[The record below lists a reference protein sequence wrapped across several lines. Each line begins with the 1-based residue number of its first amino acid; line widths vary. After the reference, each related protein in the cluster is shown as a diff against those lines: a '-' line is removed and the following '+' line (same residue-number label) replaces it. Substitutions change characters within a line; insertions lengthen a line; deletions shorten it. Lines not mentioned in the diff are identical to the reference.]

1 MPSNNGS
8 PLAVKLLRQTLAVLW
23 VIIITLLAVDILVDY
38 KTHRSDVNINQAKQ
52 LSLLTPALTKA
63 LETGQIDITRQLI
76 KEFLVNSSIHSA
88 TIAYADGKQL
98 LQATKDAQASWLS
111 DMQTETHSIETTQGL
126 QYSLQLTLD
135 RNALNDNFMRRSI
148 AMVTL
153 TILAMVL
160 ISIILY
166 VLFEQQI
173 TKPLR
178 AMVREMTR
186 REAGPIDAIKQPA
199 KASSEMKQWVNHTN
213 QLLESVRKV
222 RSQQSVAKA
231 EASRLRRFDELTD
244 LPNRSYFLQELNK
257 RIHLA
262 TNHDQQPALLLFGL
276 DGFANI
282 NSKYGT
288 AIGDKLLV
296 AVTQRMSKHRG
307 EGQFIARINGDQFA
321 MLCEHMEQNY
331 EAGQLAQ
338 SMLHTIARPFSVSD
352 KRLEVSASVG
362 IALFPQD
369 AKTADQFL
377 ENADKAMMQA
387 KKQGRNQ
394 YQYYLA
400 STDAKMRRRKAL
412 EDALRNAPK
421 AGELSLLY
429 QPKFNI
435 QENSVCG
442 AEALIRWTHPEFG
455 MVSPDEFI
463 PIAESS
469 NLIIPIGAWVIQHAC
484 EQLAVWHKM
493 GHDNFQ
499 VAVNLSAV
507 QLRQPSMLSTIE
519 SAIRSNGIPP
529 SSLVIEITETAII
542 DDIDRSIEV
551 LNDMHTLGVSIAM
564 DDFGTGYSSLNY
576 LKRLPLHQIKI
587 DKSFIDDV
595 GKYAKD
601 DMIIQSII
609 QLAHNLKLKV
619 VAEGVETFSQH
630 EFLSDLDCQEGQGY
644 FYSPPL
650 KAKEFKE
657 LIFDNQF
664 IQTDNPLAESTLLH

>member
-1 MPSNNGS
+1 
-8 PLAVKLLRQTLAVLW
+8 
-23 VIIITLLAVDILVDY
+23 
-38 KTHRSDVNINQAKQ
+38 
-52 LSLLTPALTKA
+52 
-63 LETGQIDITRQLI
+63 
-76 KEFLVNSSIHSA
+76 
-88 TIAYADGKQL
+88 
-98 LQATKDAQASWLS
+98 
-111 DMQTETHSIETTQGL
+111 
-126 QYSLQLTLD
+126 
-135 RNALNDNFMRRSI
+135 
-148 AMVTL
+148 
-153 TILAMVL
+153 
-160 ISIILY
+160 
-166 VLFEQQI
+166 
-173 TKPLR
+173 
-178 AMVREMTR
+178 
-186 REAGPIDAIKQPA
+186 
-199 KASSEMKQWVNHTN
+199 
-213 QLLESVRKV
+213 
-222 RSQQSVAKA
+222 
-231 EASRLRRFDELTD
+231 
-244 LPNRSYFLQELNK
+244 
-257 RIHLA
+257 
-262 TNHDQQPALLLFGL
+262 
-276 DGFANI
+276 
-282 NSKYGT
+282 
-288 AIGDKLLV
+288 
-296 AVTQRMSKHRG
+296 
-307 EGQFIARINGDQFA
+307 
-321 MLCEHMEQNY
+321 
-331 EAGQLAQ
+331 
-338 SMLHTIARPFSVSD
+338 
-352 KRLEVSASVG
+352 
-362 IALFPQD
+362 
-369 AKTADQFL
+369 
-377 ENADKAMMQA
+377 

>member
-1 MPSNNGS
+1 MMPSNSGA
-8 PLAVKLLRQTLAVLW
+8 PLAAKLLRQTLAVLW
-23 VIIITLLAVDILVDY
+23 IIITTLLAVDILVDY
-38 KTHRSDVNINQAKQ
+38 KTHRSDINSHQKQ
-52 LSLLTPALTKA
+52 QIDLVEAALTKSLQA
-63 LETGQIDITRQLI
+63 EDIEATRQI
-76 KEFLVNSSIHSA
+76 I
-88 TIAYADGKQL
+88 IQL
-98 LQATKDAQASWLS
+98 LANTAIHKAELKHASGRELMQGNKGVTPS
-111 DMQTETHSIETTQGL
+111 YFADIQTERVKIVTNLGNTYL
-126 QYSLQLTLD
+126 LDLTVD
-135 RNALNDNFMRRSI
+135 NNAFNENFMRRSI
-148 AMVTL
+148 AMILL
-153 TILAMVL
+153 TILAMTV
-160 ISIILY
+160 ISILLY
-166 VLFEQQI
+166 MIFERQV
-173 TKPLR
+173 TKPLKK
-178 AMVREMTR
+178 MVQEIKR
-186 REAGPIDAIKQPA
+186 RESGQLEPIDLRISNSNEVDLWIA
-199 KASSEMKQWVNHTN
+199 HTN
-213 QLLESVRKV
+213 RLLESVRKV
-222 RSQQSVAKA
+222 RSQQSIAKA

-262 TNHDQQPALLLFGL
+262 SAHEQKPALLVFGL
-276 DGFANI
+276 DGFSSI
-282 NSKYGT
+282 NSRYGT

-296 AVTQRMSKHRG
+296 AVTQRMTKHRG
-307 EGQFIARINGDQFA
+307 ENQFIARITGDQFA
-321 MLCEHMEQNY
+321 LLCEHIDHSY

-338 SMLHTIARPFSVSD
+338 SILHTIARPFSISD
-352 KRLEVSASVG
+352 KRLQISASVG

-369 AKTADQFL
+369 AKGADQLL
-377 ENADKAMMQA
+377 ENADKAMQQA

-421 AGELSLLY
+421 TGQLSLLY
-429 QPKFNI
+429 QPKFNLL
-435 QENSVCG
+435 ENRVCG
-442 AEALIRWTHPEFG
+442 AEALIRWSHPEFG

-484 EQLAVWHKM
+484 EQLALWHEM
-493 GHDNFQ
+493 GHETFQ

-507 QLRQPSMLSTIE
+507 QLRQPGILHTIDT
-519 SAIRSNGIPP
+519 AIRNQGIPP
-529 SSLVIEITETAII
+529 ANLVIEITETSVI

-595 GKYAKD
+595 GKFAKD

-609 QLAHNLKLKV
+609 QLAHNLNLKV

-630 EFLSDLDCQEGQGY
+630 EFLSGLSCQEGQGY

-650 KAKEFKE
+650 KANEFQE

-664 IQTDNPLAESTLLH
+664 IQTERAKPEFSVF